1 MYSQYLLLPLYFI
14 VCICLTILLVI
25 QAMVVNSV
33 FLTLRVMRDTINNP

>member
-14 VCICLTILLVI
+14 ACITILLVI